1 MIDDKDAVRTDDLE
15 IFLGDQE
22 EKAISL
28 KEHVVLEPI
37 MKLVDGFWMGATHD
51 ISMKYSEDFKV
62 LYLKNYTGCV
72 TPLRLRVRLIKVAN
86 KTTTR

>member
-1 MIDDKDAVRTDDLE
+1 MEDKDAVRTDNLK

-51 ISMKYSEDFKV
+51 ISMKYSEDFQI

-72 TPLRLRVRLIKVAN
+72 TPLELRVRLIKVAN